1 MSTKRPR
8 ILPLFLP
15 GLDLFLG
22 RPPPK
27 APAPIQYE
35 TMEGQVLTVDLAPP
49 KPRPVP
55 APAPDSDFTR
65 MCQIKDETDP
75 AKRKRLIQAFATDK
89 IPLARAFAR
98 RWRST
103 GTDQRDVVQ
112 AAILGVMVA
121 IDGWDP
127 SKAGGGFSSYC
138 HRCMASA
145 ILRGP
150 IAAQSP
156 AHVPRTIREDRRR
169 VDKAL
174 VKGTDPDPEALA
186 LATGLPQS
194 RVTAALGWVND
205 RDWDEIPE

>member
-1 MSTKRPR
+1 M
-8 ILPLFLP
+8 LLFLP
-15 GLDLFLG
+15 GLDLG
-22 RPPPK
+22 VPK
-27 APAPIQYE
+27 PLAKVPIQYE
-35 TMEGQVLTVDLAPP
+35 TMGGQVLSLDLAPP

-55 APAPDSDFTR
+55 APAPDSDYAR
-65 MCQIKDETDP
+65 MLAIKAEQDP

-98 RWRST
+98 RWRSA

-112 AAILGVMVA
+112 AAVLGIMTA

-127 SKAGGGFSSYC
+127 ARSGGGWSSYA
-138 HRCMASA
+138 HRCMATA

-169 VDKAL
+169 LDRAMTA
-174 VKGTDPDPEALA
+174 GTDPDPDALA